1 MTKTMEQAW
10 ATAKIDYEGFPL
22 YLRKPDYEDIF
33 SYRDKFSNI
42 LWVTQ
47 NLKEVKSNGL
57 PESDYNESLFDFDG
71 QMCDL
76 LDNKG
81 EGLIFL
87 IETFA
92 GKRNYY
98 YFIPD
103 SVDYKDKIE
112 KVKKDNPDLD
122 LETGSYSDKDWGF
135 LEKYPTKLY

>member
-1 MTKTMEQAW
+1 MEQPW
-10 ATAKIDYEGFPL
+10 LTTKIEYEGFPL
-22 YLRKPDYEDIF
+22 YLRKPDYKDIF
-33 SYRDKFSNI
+33 SYQDKFPNI

-76 LDNKG
+76 LDNKD
-81 EGLIFL
+81 EGVIFL

-103 SVDYKDKIE
+103 SADYKDRIE
-112 KVKKDNPDLD
+112 KIRKGNSDLNLD
-122 LETGSYSDKDWGF
+122 LETGMYSDKDWGF
-135 LEKYPTKLY
+135 LQKYPTKLY